1 MTYQTCCGGIQS
13 NNLDITEGETP
24 YMIRKC
30 LSSNDWNKAECN
42 KNCCKNGGECIPT
55 EQGGY
60 CKDNDIYYDYGR
72 DGGQN
77 MKDADDAHRQY
88 PYRHDPEFPYGRY
101 ERRYNRH
108 EFDNRRWDRSYAQ
121 AQRNIVNRFL
131 RNKVKYE
138 DSDFNES
145 SMKVFTPEKY
155 SPITKVI
162 MLISFLFIITILL
175 SFLAY
180 AFKFKY
186 KTKYRN
192 LLRKFL

>member
-1 MTYQTCCGGIQS
+1 MNTLQALAIF
-13 NNLDITEGETP
+13 LMK
-24 YMIRKC
+24 MI
-30 LSSNDWNKAECN
+30 
-42 KNCCKNGGECIPT
+42 
-55 EQGGY
+55 
-60 CKDNDIYYDYGR
+60 
-72 DGGQN
+72 
-77 MKDADDAHRQY
+77 
-88 PYRHDPEFPYGRY
+88 
-101 ERRYNRH
+101 
-108 EFDNRRWDRSYAQ
+108 
-121 AQRNIVNRFL
+121 L